1 MRVTDSAVLP
11 PKATTAR
18 FIVLWE
24 APSDP
29 ETFDR
34 HYREIHIPLG
44 RRLPGLRSYTVS
56 PTTAVRGEPYYLV
69 AELEWETMDELRAAF
84 GSPEGQAVA
93 ADVANLQRLA
103 SVRSVIIGAGD
114 DVF

>member
-1 MRVTDSAVLP
+1 MRGTDNAARP
-11 PKATTAR
+11 QKARMVR

-44 RRLPGLRSYTVS
+44 RRLPGLRSYTIS

-93 ADVANLQRLA
+93 DDVAKLQRLA
-103 SVRSVIIGAGD
+103 SVRGVIIGTGD
-114 DVF
+114 DVL